1 MSSAGKYLN
10 HHSLGLFI
18 IVNINTNTISI
29 FLFLYYLFYIFI
41 HIFYMDNWKINNS
54 QHHEQSYM
62 YIFHYKCIKIRS
74 KSKIEVRDLLIPRIK

>member
-29 FLFLYYLFYIFI
+29 FLFFIIYFIFLSI
-41 HIFYMDNWKINNS
+41 FFYMDNWKINNS

-62 YIFHYKCIKIRS
+62 YIFSYKCIKIRS
-74 KSKIEVRDLLIPRIK
+74 KSKIEVRDLLIPRMK

>member
-29 FLFLYYLFYIFI
+29 FLFFYYLFYIFI
-41 HIFYMDNWKINNS
+41 HISYMDNWKINNS

>member
-29 FLFLYYLFYIFI
+29 FLFFYYLFYIFI

-54 QHHEQSYM
+54 QHHEQSYK